1 MIFTPI
7 LQIDLYNIKKEYFT
21 LYQRHLMKDLEK
33 KCKNGYLKS
42 LRTIM
47 EIRGQYRESVV
58 IMWMLS
64 ANSQPVGSATLHGL
78 QKQPSYFSFCSWL
91 QPLETEYW
99 QNRLR
104 AVPIFPLEF
113 VDQRKDI
120 ANTGARKSRQKS
132 CFSFPRFPARK
143 RSRRLSA
150 AQRTQEEKIGPARS
164 LRQNGIKTTW
174 KRIVCLKTLCW

>member
-1 MIFTPI
+1 
-7 LQIDLYNIKKEYFT
+7 
-21 LYQRHLMKDLEK
+21 
-33 KCKNGYLKS
+33 
-42 LRTIM
+42 
-47 EIRGQYRESVV
+47 
-58 IMWMLS
+58 MLS

-120 ANTGARKSRQKS
+120 ANTGALKSRQKS
-132 CFSFPRFPARK
+132 CFSFPRFPRASVRDVFLRLNELKRK
-143 RSRRLSA
+143 NRACSQSTA
-150 AQRTQEEKIGPARS
+150 KWN
-164 LRQNGIKTTW
+164 QNHLKKDCLPKDTVLISVKKWTTDAGL
-174 KRIVCLKTLCW
+174 KFFAVEKTLPIGLQGSQRKVLIDFVVNFSH